1 MRNPFQY
8 LVLIFMLLGVIAC
21 SDSDSFPSSP
31 NSRLVFSSDTLRLDT
46 VFSTIQSSTKTLW
59 VYNRGNS
66 NIHCNTIRLENG
78 NQTGFQVNVDGIS
91 IGKNVGYQTS
101 EIDVRAKDSI
111 RIFVKFLGEK
121 VSVDSPMQVK
131 DNLIFV
137 LDNGREERLQLET
150 YVWNANIIRQLSVKN
165 DTTISTTKPTVVY
178 GGIDIAEGS
187 TLTIAAGTTLYF
199 HGDAGI
205 NVNGRLICNGTAD
218 KNVVLRGDRLD
229 KLFENLPY
237 DRVSG
242 QWKGIKI
249 NSSSYGN
256 VMNYTDVHSA
266 FDGIKIDSSNVAT
279 EKLFLNSCRIH
290 NNLGYGLYVNHSKVR
305 IQNTE
310 ITNSEADCLYLK
322 DGDVDILASTI
333 AQFYPFNARRGYAV
347 NLLYRKA
354 NPLTFKCDNCIITGF
369 SDDVFNI
376 STDDKDS
383 NLNNITISN
392 TLLRTPTIDKPRG
405 MALNNIMYE
414 DVKDT
419 ISYGEKNFKMI
430 DLKTMFFD
438 FSLKEKAKARNN
450 AFATTLP
457 SNDRRGESRVGHP
470 DLGAFIYKED

>member
-137 LDNGREERLQLET
+137 L
-150 YVWNANIIRQLSVKN
+150 
-165 DTTISTTKPTVVY
+165 
-178 GGIDIAEGS
+178 
-187 TLTIAAGTTLYF
+187 GTTLYF

-229 KLFENLPY
+229 KLFDNLPY

-290 NNLGYGLYVNHSKVR
+290 NSLGYGLYVNHSKVR

-354 NPLTFKCDNCIITGF
+354 NPLTFKCDNSIITGF

-419 ISYGEKNFKMI
+419 ISYGEKNFKTI

-438 FSLKEKAKARNN
+438 FRLKEKAKARNN

-457 SNDRRGESRVGHP
+457 SNDRRGESRIGHP